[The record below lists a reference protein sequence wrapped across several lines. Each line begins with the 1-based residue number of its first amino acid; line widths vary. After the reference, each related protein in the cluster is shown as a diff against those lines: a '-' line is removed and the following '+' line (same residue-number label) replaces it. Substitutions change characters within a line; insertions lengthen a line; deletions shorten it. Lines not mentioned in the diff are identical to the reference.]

1 MSSHC
6 LLASVVSDEKS
17 SVCVTEA
24 LLLMTSCLSL
34 APFRIFSCSPHFDIF
49 TMMCL
54 WLCVDILACILYP
67 TLSSRSSLGMK
78 TTICHQ
84 TWELFSRSLFKYF
97 SFPLI
102 STSGPPVTHLLANL
116 MMSHVSVR
124 LCSLLYFLSV
134 LQTG

>member
-34 APFRIFSCSPHFDIF
+34 TPFRIFSCSPCFDIF

-54 WLCVDILACILYP
+54 WLCVDILARILYP
-67 TLSSRSSLGMK
+67 TLSSRSSLGME
-78 TTICHQ
+78 TTVCHQ
-84 TWELFSRSLFKYF
+84 NGDFSAVLSLQIFLF
-97 SFPLI
+97 P
-102 STSGPPVTHLLANL
+102 
-116 MMSHVSVR
+116 SH
-124 LCSLLYFLSV
+124 LYFWPSRDTSV
-134 LQTG
+134 GKLNDVPRFC